1 VLRDG
6 NLYGTTGSGGGGLGE
21 CVSYGDAGCG
31 SVFELSP
38 SGSGWKETILYDFDG
53 GTDGAFPGGVIFN
66 SSGQVFGVT
75 EGGGSSNA
83 GVIYELVLAG
93 K

>member
-1 VLRDG
+1 MLRNG

-21 CVSYGDAGCG
+21 CVSFGDAGCG

-38 SGSGWKETILYDFDG
+38 SGSGWKETILFDFDG
-53 GTDGAFPGGVIFN
+53 GTDGAFPDGVIF
-66 SSGQVFGVT
+66 SSDGKAFGVA
-75 EGGGSSNA
+75 EAGGSSNA
-83 GVIYELVLAG
+83 GVVYELVLAG